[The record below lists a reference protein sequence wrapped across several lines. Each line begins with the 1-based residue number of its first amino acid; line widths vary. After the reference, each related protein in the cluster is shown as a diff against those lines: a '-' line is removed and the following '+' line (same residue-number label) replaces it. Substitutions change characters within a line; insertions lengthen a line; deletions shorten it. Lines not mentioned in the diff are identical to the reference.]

1 MKLKYRVQAFV
12 WYIAPHKSQVVGLQT
27 EPWTFTNLT
36 QMQKKM
42 NVPEKLKT
50 KKKKKNVQK
59 PL

>member
-1 MKLKYRVQAFV
+1 MKLKYRVHAFV

-50 KKKKKNVQK
+50 KKKKNVQK